1 MINLS
6 MINAYLTLKNII
18 KYYKKQIDWN
28 VIQVIALVGLV
39 PAMLIIG
46 AIFFPF
52 FTSYYGR

>member
-6 MINAYLTLKNII
+6 MNNAYLTLKNIF
-18 KYYKKQIDWN
+18 KYYRKQIDWN
-28 VIQVIALVGLV
+28 VVQVIALVGLV

-52 FTSYYGR
+52 LTSYYSR

>member
-1 MINLS
+1 MT
-6 MINAYLTLKNII
+6 NAYLTLKNIF

-28 VIQVIALVGLV
+28 VVQVIALVGLV

-52 FTSYYGR
+52 LTSYYSR

>member
-6 MINAYLTLKNII
+6 MTNAYLTLKNIF

-28 VIQVIALVGLV
+28 VVQVIVLVGIV

-46 AIFFPF
+46 AIFFPLL
-52 FTSYYGR
+52 TSYYSR